1 MTSETAKAK
10 SRLSVLAS
18 SFDDLEDLLEPLF
31 SQSLPENLMGLES
44 IQQAKLQTLLP
55 YLVYDLIFIYLK
67 TRGIDPKSHPV
78 ISELDRVRQ
87 YFGKV
92 ANAETAP
99 DKPATKLDKNAAGRF
114 IKHAIAQV
122 SKQLPQ
128 DEPTP
133 LTSASPTPATSIPA
147 KVTSKMLA
155 RADYQRQ
162 LREEAAQSSD
172 EEGLQVINDTSDLD
186 NENSMDVDNS
196 AVESS
201 KRILGISTSNDPPQ
215 APNKR
220 KRPTVDPF
228 AGIHIDLHV

>member
-78 ISELDRVRQ
+78 ISELDRVKQ

-99 DKPATKLDKNAAGRF
+99 EPATKLDKNAAGRF

-133 LTSASPTPATSIPA
+133 LISASPVPAASIPV

-172 EEGLQVINDTSDLD
+172 EEGLQVINDTSDPD
-186 NENSMDVDNS
+186 NENTMDVDNS
-196 AVESS
+196 AAESS
-201 KRILGISTSNDPPQ
+201 KRILGISAFDDPPQ